1 MQEKAAHELVGRQRH
16 EFAFVVVLII
26 PPAEGDRSVVEGHQ
40 AMIGDRHAM
49 RIAAQIVQD
58 LLWSAKGRLGIH
70 HPLRSPQGSEVS
82 GKAIGIGQG
91 GKGREELEAPLR
103 KGFLEQG

>member
-49 RIAAQIVQD
+49 RIAAQIV
-58 LLWSAKGRLGIH
+58 
-70 HPLRSPQGSEVS
+70 
-82 GKAIGIGQG
+82 
-91 GKGREELEAPLR
+91 
-103 KGFLEQG
+103 